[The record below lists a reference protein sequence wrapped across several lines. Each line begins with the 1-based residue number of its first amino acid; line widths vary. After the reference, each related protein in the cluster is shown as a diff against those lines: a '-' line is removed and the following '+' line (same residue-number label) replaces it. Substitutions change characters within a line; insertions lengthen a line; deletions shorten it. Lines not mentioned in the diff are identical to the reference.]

1 MMQGEC
7 SDYCS
12 RTKPTVVAPK
22 QKCGQPGGR
31 PPENS
36 TRRLVDLFLH
46 RGELQLRLCQRL
58 NDKHF
63 GGLRAQVA
71 RCRHLAHK
79 EILGAFQHFLLAEGE
94 GFAPAEGY
102 EALKDYGYFE
112 ERTRAHALGVLLE
125 SMFPVV
131 VRVEFSFFEKTQH
144 LRRVVGTYYR
154 SEANRER
161 V

>member
-1 MMQGEC
+1 MRAARRLPAG
-7 SDYCS
+7 
-12 RTKPTVVAPK
+12 
-22 QKCGQPGGR
+22 
-31 PPENS
+31 NS
-36 TRRLVDLFLH
+36 TPRLVDLLLH
-46 RGELQLRLCQRL
+46 RGELQLRLCERL

-63 GGLRAQVA
+63 GGLRGQVA
-71 RCRHLAHK
+71 RRRHLAHK

-102 EALKDYGYFE
+102 EALKDYSYLE

-144 LRRVVGTYYR
+144 LRRVVASAFDDGTITR
-154 SEANRER
+154 KPLEMMRIMK
-161 V
+161 